1 MAEEKTNTTPE
12 IIKTEKAPS
21 MFKPKILMIG
31 LPIFIVQLV
40 AVYFIT
46 ANILLSGHSKSSD
59 TKESKTEEVT
69 GEKSEGSTEGEGEK
83 KEGKEGKEGENS
95 GNALIFALDDM
106 IVNPANT
113 NGKMLLLASLGLA
126 VENEES
132 KKSLESK
139 QVIVKDAVISVL
151 SSKNV
156 AQLSSSTYRD
166 TLKTEILKNL
176 STQLPGSKVNNIYF
190 SKFIIQ

>member
-1 MAEEKTNTTPE
+1 MAEEKTNTPE
-12 IIKTEKAPS
+12 IIKEAKKPS
-21 MFKPKILMIG
+21 VFNPKVLMIG

-46 ANILLSGHSKSSD
+46 ANVLLSGHSKSSD
-59 TKESKTEEVT
+59 SEEPKTEEVT
-69 GEKSEGSTEGEGEK
+69 EENSEGSEESKEGEK
-83 KEGKEGKEGENS
+83 KEGKEGENAGS
-95 GNALIFALDDM
+95 ALIFALDDM

-126 VENEES
+126 VESEES
-132 KKSLESK
+132 KKSLEEK

-156 AQLSSSTYRD
+156 GQLSSSTYRD

>member
-1 MAEEKTNTTPE
+1 MAEEKTNTPPE
-12 IIKTEKAPS
+12 IIKAEKKPS
-21 MFKPKILMIG
+21 MFNPKVLIIG

-46 ANILLSGHSKSSD
+46 ANILIPSGHSSA
-59 TKESKTEEVT
+59 TKESEKTEET
-69 GEKSEGSTEGEGEK
+69 TEATEEKSGETE
-83 KEGKEGKEGENS
+83 EGKTSESGES
-95 GNALIFALDDM
+95 GLIFSVDDM
-106 IVNPANT
+106 IVNPAQT

-132 KKSLESK
+132 KKVMEEK
-139 QVIVKDAVISVL
+139 QVIVKDAIISVL

-156 AQLSSSTYRD
+156 TQLGSSTYRD

-176 STQLPGSKVNNIYF
+176 AVQMPGSKVNNIYF

>member
-1 MAEEKTNTTPE
+1 MAEEKTNTPPE
-12 IIKTEKAPS
+12 IIKAEKKPS
-21 MFKPKILMIG
+21 MFNPKVLMIG

-46 ANILLSGHSKSSD
+46 ANVLLPGHSKSSEPED
-59 TKESKTEEVT
+59 PKTEESSEEHS
-69 GEKSEGSTEGEGEK
+69 GESTEGHGEK
-83 KEGKEGKEGENS
+83 EEGKEGEHGAS
-95 GNALIFALDDM
+95 GLIYSLDDM

-126 VENEES
+126 VESEES
-132 KKSLESK
+132 KKVLEEK

-151 SSKNV
+151 SSKRV
-156 AQLSSSTYRD
+156 GQLSSSTYRD
-166 TLKTEILKNL
+166 TLKAEILKNL
-176 STQLPGSKVNNIYF
+176 STQMPGSKVSNIYF

>member
-1 MAEEKTNTTPE
+1 MEEEKTNTPPE
-12 IIKTEKAPS
+12 IIKAVKVPS
-21 MFKPKILMIG
+21 IFKPKILIIG

-46 ANILLSGHSKSSD
+46 ANILLPGNHPGA
-59 TKESKTEEVT
+59 TKEGEKTEET
-69 GEKSEGSTEGEGEK
+69 TQATEEKSGETE
-83 KEGKEGKEGENS
+83 EGKTSEGGAS
-95 GNALIFALDDM
+95 GLIFSVDDM
-106 IVNPANT
+106 IVNPAQT

-132 KKSLESK
+132 RKVMEEK
-139 QVIVKDAVISVL
+139 QVIVKDAIISVL

-156 AQLSSSTYRD
+156 TQLSSATYRD

-176 STQLPGSKVNNIYF
+176 STQMPGSKVNNIYF

>member
-12 IIKTEKAPS
+12 IIKTEKSPS
-21 MFKPKILMIG
+21 MFKPKVLLIG

-46 ANILLSGHSKSSD
+46 ANILLSGNTKSSSE
-59 TKESKTEEVT
+59 TGKTENT
-69 GEKSEGSTEGEGEK
+69 TEQSHEENS
-83 KEGKEGKEGENS
+83 GKEGENETT
-95 GNALIFALDDM
+95 GNTAGLIYSLDDL

-126 VENEES
+126 IASEES
-132 KKSLESK
+132 KKMLEEK
-139 QVIVKDAVISVL
+139 QVVVKDAVISVL
-151 SSKNV
+151 SSKSV
-156 AQLSSSTYRD
+156 TQLGSATYRD
-166 TLKTEILKNL
+166 TLKVEILKSL
-176 STQLPGSKVNNIYF
+176 SVQLPGSKVNNIYF

>member
-1 MAEEKTNTTPE
+1 MAEEKTNTPE
-12 IIKTEKAPS
+12 IIKAAKKPS
-21 MFKPKILMIG
+21 MFNLKVLMIG

-46 ANILLSGHSKSSD
+46 ANVLLSGYSKSS
-59 TKESKTEEVT
+59 ESEEPKTEET
-69 GEKSEGSTEGEGEK
+69 TEEKSGETKEGEEGK
-83 KEGKEGKEGENS
+83 TEGKEDENAGS
-95 GNALIFALDDM
+95 GLIYSLDDM

-113 NGKMLLLASLGLA
+113 NGKMLLLASLGLS
-126 VENEES
+126 VESEES
-132 KKSLESK
+132 KKMLEEK

-151 SSKNV
+151 SSKSV
-156 AQLSSSTYRD
+156 GQLSSATYRD

-176 STQLPGSKVNNIYF
+176 STQMPGSKVNNIYF

>member
-1 MAEEKTNTTPE
+1 MAEEKTNTPE
-12 IIKTEKAPS
+12 IIKAAKKPS
-21 MFKPKILMIG
+21 MFNPKVLMIG

-46 ANILLSGHSKSSD
+46 ANVLLSGHSKSSD
-59 TKESKTEEVT
+59 SEEPKTEEVT
-69 GEKSEGSTEGEGEK
+69 EEKSEGSEESKEGEK
-83 KEGKEGKEGENS
+83 KEGKEGENVGS
-95 GNALIFALDDM
+95 ALIFALDDM

-126 VENEES
+126 VESEES
-132 KKSLESK
+132 KKSLEEK

-156 AQLSSSTYRD
+156 GQLSSSTYRD

>member
-1 MAEEKTNTTPE
+1 MAEEKTNTPE
-12 IIKTEKAPS
+12 IIKAAKKPS
-21 MFKPKILMIG
+21 MFNPKVLMIG

-46 ANILLSGHSKSSD
+46 ANVLLSGHSKSSSD
-59 TKESKTEEVT
+59 SEEPKTEEVT
-69 GEKSEGSTEGEGEK
+69 EESTEGHGGEGEK
-83 KEGKEGKEGENS
+83 KEGKEGES
-95 GNALIFALDDM
+95 AGNALIFALDDM

-126 VENEES
+126 VESEES
-132 KKSLESK
+132 KKSLEEK

-156 AQLSSSTYRD
+156 GQLSSSAYRD

>member
-1 MAEEKTNTTPE
+1 MAEEKTNTPPE
-12 IIKTEKAPS
+12 IIKAEKKPS
-21 MFKPKILMIG
+21 MFNPKILMIG

-46 ANILLSGHSKSSD
+46 ANVLLSGHSKSSGS
-59 TKESKTEEVT
+59 EEPKTEET
-69 GEKSEGSTEGEGEK
+69 SEEKSDESKEGEGEK
-83 KEGKEGKEGENS
+83 KEGKEGENAGS
-95 GNALIFALDDM
+95 ALIYSLDDM

-126 VENEES
+126 VESEES
-132 KKSLESK
+132 KKVLEEK

-151 SSKNV
+151 SSKSV
-156 AQLSSSTYRD
+156 GQLSSSTYRD

-176 STQLPGSKVNNIYF
+176 STQMPGSKVSNIYF

>member
-1 MAEEKTNTTPE
+1 MAEEKTNTPPE
-12 IIKTEKAPS
+12 IIKAEKKPS
-21 MFKPKILMIG
+21 MFNPKVLMIG

-46 ANILLSGHSKSSD
+46 ANVLLSGGQSGPV
-59 TKESKTEEVT
+59 KEEDQTET
-69 GEKSEGSTEGEGEK
+69 NSEESTEGQSGET
-83 KEGKEGKEGENS
+83 KEGESSEHSVS
-95 GNALIFALDDM
+95 GLIFSVDDM
-106 IVNPANT
+106 IVNPAQT

-126 VENEES
+126 VEDEES
-132 KKSLESK
+132 KKVMEEK
-139 QVIVKDAVISVL
+139 QVIVKDAIISVL

-156 AQLSSSTYRD
+156 TQLGSATYRD

-176 STQLPGSKVNNIYF
+176 AVQMPGSKVSNIYF

>member
-1 MAEEKTNTTPE
+1 MAEEKTNTPE
-12 IIKTEKAPS
+12 IIKAAKKPS
-21 MFKPKILMIG
+21 MFNPKVLMIG

-46 ANILLSGHSKSSD
+46 ANVLLSGHSKSSD
-59 TKESKTEEVT
+59 SEEPKTEEVT
-69 GEKSEGSTEGEGEK
+69 EEKSEGSEESKEGEK
-83 KEGKEGKEGENS
+83 KEGKEGENS
-95 GNALIFALDDM
+95 GSALIFALDDM

-126 VENEES
+126 VESEES
-132 KKSLESK
+132 KKSLEEK

-156 AQLSSSTYRD
+156 GQLSSSTYRD

>member
-1 MAEEKTNTTPE
+1 MAEEKTNITPE
-12 IIKTEKAPS
+12 LIKAEKKPS
-21 MFKPKILMIG
+21 MFNPKVLMIG

-46 ANILLSGHSKSSD
+46 ANILLPGQTKSSSGSD
-59 TKESKTEEVT
+59 STKTEET
-69 GEKSEGSTEGEGEK
+69 TENPEGSTEGHGET
-83 KEGKEGKEGENS
+83 EEGKEGEH
-95 GNALIFALDDM
+95 GTGGLIYSLDDM

-126 VENEES
+126 VESEES
-132 KKSLESK
+132 KKVLEEK

-151 SSKNV
+151 SSKSV
-156 AQLSSSTYRD
+156 GQLSSSTYRD

-176 STQLPGSKVNNIYF
+176 ATQMPGSKVNNIYF

>member
-1 MAEEKTNTTPE
+1 MAEEKTNTPE
-12 IIKTEKAPS
+12 IIKAAKKPS
-21 MFKPKILMIG
+21 VFNPKVLMIG

-46 ANILLSGHSKSSD
+46 ANVLLSGHSKSSD
-59 TKESKTEEVT
+59 SEEPKTEEVT
-69 GEKSEGSTEGEGEK
+69 EEKSEGSEESKEGEK
-83 KEGKEGKEGENS
+83 IEGKEGENS
-95 GNALIFALDDM
+95 GSALIFALDDM

-126 VENEES
+126 VESEES
-132 KKSLESK
+132 KKSLEEK

-156 AQLSSSTYRD
+156 GQLSSSTYRD

>member
-1 MAEEKTNTTPE
+1 MAEEKTNTPE
-12 IIKTEKAPS
+12 IIKAAKKPS
-21 MFKPKILMIG
+21 MFNPKVLLIG

-46 ANILLSGHSKSSD
+46 ANVLLSGHSKSSD
-59 TKESKTEEVT
+59 SEEPKTEEVT
-69 GEKSEGSTEGEGEK
+69 EENSEGSEESKEGEK
-83 KEGKEGKEGENS
+83 KEGKEGENAGS
-95 GNALIFALDDM
+95 ALIYALDDM

-126 VENEES
+126 VESEES
-132 KKSLESK
+132 KKSLEEK

-156 AQLSSSTYRD
+156 GQLSSSTYRD

>member
-1 MAEEKTNTTPE
+1 MAEEKTNTPPE
-12 IIKTEKAPS
+12 IIKAEKKPS
-21 MFKPKILMIG
+21 MFNPKVLMIG

-46 ANILLSGHSKSSD
+46 ANILLPGQTKSSSGSEE
-59 TKESKTEEVT
+59 TKTEET
-69 GEKSEGSTEGEGEK
+69 TEHLEESTEGHGET
-83 KEGKEGKEGENS
+83 EQGKEGEH
-95 GNALIFALDDM
+95 GTGGLIYSLDDM

-126 VENEES
+126 VESEES
-132 KKSLESK
+132 KKALEEK

-151 SSKNV
+151 SSKSV
-156 AQLSSSTYRD
+156 GQLSSSTYRD

-176 STQLPGSKVNNIYF
+176 ATQMPGSKVNNIYF

>member
-1 MAEEKTNTTPE
+1 MAEEKTNTPE
-12 IIKTEKAPS
+12 IIKAAKKPS
-21 MFKPKILMIG
+21 VFNPKVLMIG

-46 ANILLSGHSKSSD
+46 ANVLLSGHSKSSD
-59 TKESKTEEVT
+59 SEEPKTEEVT
-69 GEKSEGSTEGEGEK
+69 EEKSEGSEESKEGEK
-83 KEGKEGKEGENS
+83 KEGKEGENAGS
-95 GNALIFALDDM
+95 ALIFALDDM

-126 VENEES
+126 VESEES
-132 KKSLESK
+132 KKSLEEK

-156 AQLSSSTYRD
+156 GQLSSSTYRD

>member
-1 MAEEKTNTTPE
+1 MAEEKTNTPE
-12 IIKTEKAPS
+12 IIKAAKKPS
-21 MFKPKILMIG
+21 MFNPKVLMIG

-46 ANILLSGHSKSSD
+46 ANVLLSGHSKSSD
-59 TKESKTEEVT
+59 SEEPKTEEVT
-69 GEKSEGSTEGEGEK
+69 EEKSEGSEESKEGEK
-83 KEGKEGKEGENS
+83 KEGKEGENAGS
-95 GNALIFALDDM
+95 ALIFALDDM

-126 VENEES
+126 VESEES
-132 KKSLESK
+132 KKSLEEK

-156 AQLSSSTYRD
+156 GQLSSSTYRD

>member
-1 MAEEKTNTTPE
+1 MNDEKTKIPAE
-12 IIKTEKAPS
+12 IINAEK
-21 MFKPKILMIG
+21 KPPMINPKVLMIG

-46 ANILLSGHSKSSD
+46 ANILMPSGHSSA
-59 TKESKTEEVT
+59 TKEGEKTEET
-69 GEKSEGSTEGEGEK
+69 NEAAKEEHSGET
-83 KEGKEGKEGENS
+83 KEGTTSETGSS
-95 GNALIFALDDM
+95 GLIFSIDDM
-106 IVNPANT
+106 IVNPAQT
-113 NGKMLLLASLGLA
+113 NGKMLLLASLGLS

-132 KKSLESK
+132 KKAMEEK
-139 QVIVKDAVISVL
+139 QVIVKDAIISVL

-156 AQLSSSTYRD
+156 TQLGSATYRD

-176 STQLPGSKVNNIYF
+176 AVQMPGSKVNNIYF

>member
-1 MAEEKTNTTPE
+1 MAEEKTNTPPE
-12 IIKTEKAPS
+12 IIKAEKKPS
-21 MFKPKILMIG
+21 MFNPKVLMIG

-46 ANILLSGHSKSSD
+46 ANILIPSGHSSA
-59 TKESKTEEVT
+59 TKEGEKTEET
-69 GEKSEGSTEGEGEK
+69 TEATEEKSGETE
-83 KEGKEGKEGENS
+83 EGKTSESGES
-95 GNALIFALDDM
+95 GLIFAVDDM
-106 IVNPANT
+106 IVNPAQT

-132 KKSLESK
+132 KKVMEEK
-139 QVIVKDAVISVL
+139 QVIVKDAIISVL
-151 SSKNV
+151 SSKSV
-156 AQLSSSTYRD
+156 TQLGSSTYRD

-176 STQLPGSKVNNIYF
+176 AVQMPGSKVNNIYF

>member
-1 MAEEKTNTTPE
+1 MAEEKTNTPPE
-12 IIKTEKAPS
+12 IIKAEKKTS
-21 MFKPKILMIG
+21 MFNPKVLMIG

-46 ANILLSGHSKSSD
+46 ANVLLSSGQSGPI
-59 TKESKTEEVT
+59 KEETQTEEH
-69 GEKSEGSTEGEGEK
+69 SEESTEGHSGET
-83 KEGKEGKEGENS
+83 KEGKTSENS
-95 GNALIFALDDM
+95 ESGLIFAVDDM
-106 IVNPANT
+106 IVNPAQT

-132 KKSLESK
+132 KKVMEEK
-139 QVIVKDAVISVL
+139 QVIVKDAIISVL

-156 AQLSSSTYRD
+156 TQLGSATYRD

-176 STQLPGSKVNNIYF
+176 AVQMPGSKVSNIYF

>member
-1 MAEEKTNTTPE
+1 MAEEKTNTPPE
-12 IIKTEKAPS
+12 IIKAEKKPS
-21 MFKPKILMIG
+21 MFNPKVLMIG

-46 ANILLSGHSKSSD
+46 ANILIPSGHSNA
-59 TKESKTEEVT
+59 TKESEKTEET
-69 GEKSEGSTEGEGEK
+69 TEATEEKSGETE
-83 KEGKEGKEGENS
+83 EGKTSESGES
-95 GNALIFALDDM
+95 GLIFSVDDM
-106 IVNPANT
+106 IVNPAQT

-132 KKSLESK
+132 KKVMEEK
-139 QVIVKDAVISVL
+139 QVIVKDAIISVL

-156 AQLSSSTYRD
+156 TQLGSSTYRD

-176 STQLPGSKVNNIYF
+176 AVQMPGSKVNNIYF